1 MRKQINKNRDVILLS
16 IGTLLIILSLCLL
29 FYDRIELLKSNVF
42 DEIEM
47 EKYREN
53 NREEV
58 KEEVDEYVESVE
70 TDDIE
75 SDDEPTNTNTNTTT
89 NNKSSSKKY
98 SLGFDV
104 EKVRKEFIGYLE
116 IKKINLKQGLVSKKS
131 YYNDV
136 KYNIQMLSTSD
147 YPDKKL
153 GNVILAGHSGYG
165 YLAFFK
171 NLYKLSK
178 GDEAKIYYKNYIYTY
193 KIVNIY
199 DVPKV
204 GIVKINRDT
213 SKTCLTLIT
222 CTHNSKTKQTV
233 YILELT
239 KKVKDGEES

>member
-75 SDDEPTNTNTNTTT
+75 SDDEPTNTNTTN

-116 IKKINLKQGLVSKKS
+116 IKKINLIG
-131 YYNDV
+131 
-136 KYNIQMLSTSD
+136 
-147 YPDKKL
+147 
-153 GNVILAGHSGYG
+153 
-165 YLAFFK
+165 AFAF
-171 NLYKLSK
+171 
-178 GDEAKIYYKNYIYTY
+178 
-193 KIVNIY
+193 NIY
-199 DVPKV
+199 
-204 GIVKINRDT
+204 RA
-213 SKTCLTLIT
+213 S
-222 CTHNSKTKQTV
+222 NSQF
-233 YILELT
+233 
-239 KKVKDGEES
+239 